1 MGGKFCPQQDEGLVP
16 QLLQGNAV
24 PPGQRVV
31 FADHQTGSVPD
42 KEGGVKG
49 ILRHRQHHA
58 SYVQR
63 AGFHIG
69 KDPLGAVLPDVK
81 LDIGILVG
89 KVGDQFAEKTGA
101 GHIGKA
107 DMDVPGAESLVRVN
121 GFADLVVLRDDLG
134 SLFIK
139 LLSLWRQ
146 ALLAMLR
153 VKELGSQFTLH
164 LLDDLAE
171 SRLGDIEFFG
181 GGASGNLIAQ
191 MVKSSNA
198 ATVVVDCVASK
209 LERLKPVG
217 VKTILADKDDPE
229 VHEAVLKE
237 QYPHGFDYIIDTT
250 ANPKLISR
258 SLYLL
263 KRGGTF
269 VNYGFQNNV
278 KVAEQVQIDMKLFVT
293 RQLSYLGTTFQH
305 FKFPQ
310 TLKAME
316 EKRVDPE
323 LAISEI
329 RPLDD
334 FFECMDK
341 VLYDPETV
349 KIVLEPNGFSE
360 GM

>member
-1 MGGKFCPQQDEGLVP
+1 MKAILYNKGGRANACVTEAPDPTVGDKDVLIRVYASDICRPADAAHDGGYSAFGKYPLVP
-16 QLLQGNAV
+16 GHEYA
-24 PPGQRVV
+24 
-31 FADHQTGSVPD
+31 
-42 KEGGVKG
+42 G
-49 ILRHRQHHA
+49 I
-58 SYVQR
+58 VEKV
-63 AGFHIG
+63 G
-69 KDPLGAVLPDVK
+69 KDVVRFQ
-81 LDIGILVG
+81 
-89 KVGDQFAEKTGA
+89 VGDRVTADANLPCGTCYYCIRGEVQFCENNRAYGQSLNGGFA
-101 GHIGKA
+101 QLVA
-107 DMDVPGAESLVRVN
+107 VDESLVYKVPDSVSLR
-121 GFADLVVLRDDLG
+121 AASMTELVGCVYNCMERCNFKYGSEVLIL
-134 SLFIK
+134 
-139 LLSLWRQ
+139 
-146 ALLAMLR
+146 
-153 VKELGSQFTLH
+153 
-164 LLDDLAE
+164 
-171 SRLGDIEFFG
+171 G

-198 ATVVVDCVASK
+198 ATVVVVDCVASK
-209 LERLKPVG
+209 LERLKPIG

-323 LAISEI
+323 LAISEM

-349 KIVLEPNGFSE
+349 KIVLEPNGSSE
-360 GM
+360 VM

>member
-1 MGGKFCPQQDEGLVP
+1 
-16 QLLQGNAV
+16 
-24 PPGQRVV
+24 
-31 FADHQTGSVPD
+31 
-42 KEGGVKG
+42 
-49 ILRHRQHHA
+49 
-58 SYVQR
+58 
-63 AGFHIG
+63 
-69 KDPLGAVLPDVK
+69 
-81 LDIGILVG
+81 
-89 KVGDQFAEKTGA
+89 
-101 GHIGKA
+101 
-107 DMDVPGAESLVRVN
+107 
-121 GFADLVVLRDDLG
+121 
-134 SLFIK
+134 
-139 LLSLWRQ
+139 
-146 ALLAMLR
+146 
-153 VKELGSQFTLH
+153 
-164 LLDDLAE
+164 
-171 SRLGDIEFFG
+171 
-181 GGASGNLIAQ
+181 

-209 LERLKPVG
+209 LERLKPIG

-349 KIVLEPNGFSE
+349 KIVLEPNGSSE

>member
-1 MGGKFCPQQDEGLVP
+1 MRR
-16 QLLQGNAV
+16 A
-24 PPGQRVV
+24 
-31 FADHQTGSVPD
+31 TGETS
-42 KEGGVKG
+42 E
-49 ILRHRQHHA
+49 
-58 SYVQR
+58 
-63 AGFHIG
+63 
-69 KDPLGAVLPDVK
+69 
-81 LDIGILVG
+81 
-89 KVGDQFAEKTGA
+89 E
-101 GHIGKA
+101 
-107 DMDVPGAESLVRVN
+107 
-121 GFADLVVLRDDLG
+121 
-134 SLFIK
+134 
-139 LLSLWRQ
+139 
-146 ALLAMLR
+146 
-153 VKELGSQFTLH
+153 
-164 LLDDLAE
+164 
-171 SRLGDIEFFG
+171 
-181 GGASGNLIAQ
+181 ASGSASICCITWLI
-191 MVKSSNA
+191 K
-198 ATVVVDCVASK
+198 
-209 LERLKPVG
+209 
-217 VKTILADKDDPE
+217 
-229 VHEAVLKE
+229 

-293 RQLSYLGTTFQH
+293 RQLSDLGTTFQH

-349 KIVLEPNGFSE
+349 KIVLEPNGSSE